1 MSMKNSLEKNGLSM
15 SDAQSVSNLCN
26 QRATD
31 IGNVFSNI
39 NNVSKTLKI
48 GVKDY
53 TETEG
58 VPLPEDTLALLKE
71 KASLHAVQAFLMENL
86 KAKEAMLKDIKNRP
100 FTYDIEAPNR
110 ERVEKTVVLR
120 EVNEDWG
127 KDQLSLDEINEFLS
141 VESEASHIGQFIHKN
156 SVLDKLRKELPTI
169 KTLEWIVV
177 KDGEK
182 TPLIVTKHHT
192 PEQLSAL
199 HEELSAVH
207 RNAEKRVNYFK
218 AKIKNLVT
226 IENARIAKVNSVEQN
241 RVNMINQKIN
251 ETYINA
257 YSKWS
262 GEYEEALQEFEA
274 KRNEEIQQVAALKI
288 SVPNLFKPLVD
299 KFLESIK

>member
-1 MSMKNSLEKNGLSM
+1 MKNSLGKNGLSM
-15 SDAQSVSNLCN
+15 SDATSISNLCN

-31 IGNVFSNI
+31 VTNKFSNV
-39 NNVSKTLKI
+39 NNVSKKLKI
-48 GVKDY
+48 GETDY
-53 TETEG
+53 VETEG

-71 KASLHAVQAFLMENL
+71 KAGLHAVQAFLMENL
-86 KAKEAMLKDIKNRP
+86 KAKEARLKDIKNRQ
-100 FTYDIEAPNR
+100 FVYDVEAPKR
-110 ERVEKTVVLR
+110 ERGEQAVLLR
-120 EVNEDWG
+120 EVTEDWG
-127 KDQLSLDEINEFLS
+127 KDQLSLDEVNEFLS

-192 PEQLSAL
+192 SEKLSAL

-241 RVNMINQKIN
+241 RVNTINQKIN
-251 ETYINA
+251 EEYTNA

-262 GEYEEALQEFEA
+262 GEYSEALQEFES
-274 KRNEEIQQVAALKI
+274 KRNEEIQEVAALKI
-288 SVPNLFKPLVD
+288 SVPDLFKPLVD
-299 KFLESIK
+299 KFLASIK

>member
-1 MSMKNSLEKNGLSM
+1 MKNSLGKNGLSM

-31 IGNVFSNI
+31 IGNSFSNI
-39 NNVSKTLKI
+39 NNVSKKLKI
-48 GVKDY
+48 DNVDY
-53 TETEG
+53 VETEG
-58 VPLPEDTLALLKE
+58 VPLPDDTLALLKE
-71 KASLHAVQAFLMENL
+71 KAGLHAVQAFLMENL
-86 KAKEAMLKDIKNRP
+86 KAKEARLKEIKNKP
-100 FTYDIEAPNR
+100 FVYDVEAPKR
-110 ERVEKTVVLR
+110 EKGASAEFLK

-127 KDQLSLDEINEFLS
+127 KEQLSLDEINELLS

-192 PEQLSAL
+192 PEKLSTL

-226 IENARIAKVNSVEQN
+226 IENARIAKANSIEQN
-241 RVNMINQKIN
+241 RVNAINQKIN
-251 ETYINA
+251 EEFSNA

-262 GEYEEALQEFEA
+262 GEYSEALQEFEA
-274 KRNEEIQQVAALKI
+274 KRNEEIQEVAALKI
-288 SVPNLFKPLVD
+288 TVPELFKPLVD

>member
-1 MSMKNSLEKNGLSM
+1 MKNSLGKNGLSM

-26 QRATD
+26 QRAND
-31 IGNVFSNI
+31 ISNKFLNI
-39 NNVSKTLKI
+39 NNVSKKLEI
-48 GVKDY
+48 NNVDY
-53 TETEG
+53 VETEG
-58 VPLPEDTLALLKE
+58 VPLPDNTLYLLKE
-71 KASLHAVQAFLMENL
+71 KSALHAVQAFLMENL
-86 KAKEAMLKDIKNRP
+86 KAKEAKLKELRNKQFVYDIKEP
-100 FTYDIEAPNR
+100 KR
-110 ERVEKTVVLR
+110 ENNERIFLLP

-127 KDQLSLDEINEFLS
+127 KEELSLDEINELLS

-182 TPLIVTKHHT
+182 TPLKVTKHHT
-192 PEQLSAL
+192 AEELSSL
-199 HEELSAVH
+199 HEELSSVH

-226 IENARIAKVNSVEQN
+226 IENARIAKVNSIEQN
-241 RVNMINQKIN
+241 RINSINQNISN
-251 ETYINA
+251 EFTNA

-262 GEYEEALQEFEA
+262 GEFSEAVHEFEA
-274 KRNEEIQQVAALKI
+274 MRNKEIQEVAVLKI
-288 SVPNLFKPLVD
+288 KVPELFKPLVD